1 MTGEGG
7 IFGLTAQAKARLL
20 EKLATHR
27 ISRGA
32 AAEARKAG
40 AAELQDD
47 FESLQGYREMRMI
60 RAAGEALGIGNPYFR
75 VHDAIAGAETSIGNK
90 TYLNFSSYNYV
101 GLNGDPRVS
110 AAAKAAIDRY
120 GTSVS
125 ASRLVSGER
134 GIHREL
140 EQALAEVYSA
150 EDCIAFVSGHA
161 TNVTVIG
168 NLCGPQDVVLH
179 DTLIHN
185 SVLQGAL
192 LSGATRVAF
201 PHNDPKAAER
211 LLAGIRSRHR
221 RAMVVIEGHYSMDGD
236 APDLAAFVALA
247 RRHRAWL
254 LVDEAHAIGV
264 LGQHGLGI
272 AERCGVDPREV
283 DLWMGTL
290 SKSLAS
296 CGGYIAGRRSLVE
309 YLKFSAPGFVYSV
322 GMTPA
327 NAAAALEAL
336 RILRQEPE
344 RVAKL
349 NANATLFRDRAK
361 AAGLDTG
368 PSVGASIVPIITGGS
383 IRAGRLSEALFRRG
397 MNVQPILYPAVP
409 EPLSRLRFFLSS
421 LHSEEQILSAVEILA
436 DENARVGT
444 EESGLMTLSKLL
456 GVGAKG

>member
-1 MTGEGG
+1 MTSDSG

-27 ISRGA
+27 ISRSA
-32 AAEARKAG
+32 AAEARKSGAG
-40 AAELQDD
+40 ELQDD

-60 RAAGEALGIGNPYFR
+60 RAAGEALGISNPYFR
-75 VHDAIAGAETSIGNK
+75 VHDAIAGAETSIGNQ
-90 TYLNFSSYNYV
+90 TYLNFASYNYV

-134 GIHREL
+134 GVHREL
-140 EQALAEVYSA
+140 EQALAELYNV
-150 EDCIAFVSGHA
+150 EDCIALVSGHA

-168 NLCGPQDVVLH
+168 NLVGPQDALLH

-201 PHNDPKAAER
+201 PHNDPAAADR

-221 RAMVVIEGHYSMDGD
+221 RALVVIEGHYSMDGD

-254 LVDEAHAIGV
+254 LVDEAHALGV
-264 LGQHGLGI
+264 LGARGFGI

-290 SKSLAS
+290 SKALAS

-322 GMTPA
+322 GMPPP

-336 RILRQEPE
+336 RILKKEPE
-344 RVAKL
+344 RVARL
-349 NANATLFRDRAK
+349 AANGQLFRDRAK

-383 IRAGRLSEALFRRG
+383 IRAGRLSDALYRRG
-397 MNVQPILYPAVP
+397 INVQPILYPAVP
-409 EPLSRLRFFLSS
+409 EPLARLRFFLSS
-421 LHSEEQILSAVEILA
+421 EHTETQILSAVDILA
-436 DENARVGT
+436 EENARVGS
-444 EESGLMTLSKLL
+444 EEAGLKTLSKLL
-456 GVGAKG
+456 GVGAKT

>member
-1 MTGEGG
+1 MTTEGG

-20 EKLATHR
+20 EKLATSR
-27 ISRGA
+27 LSRGA
-32 AAEARKAG
+32 SADARKPGSAG
-40 AAELQDD
+40 VEDD
-47 FESLQGYREMRMI
+47 FESLSGYREMRMI
-60 RAAGEALGIGNPYFR
+60 RTAGEALGIGNPYFR
-75 VHDAIAGAETSIGNK
+75 VHDAIAGAETSIGNQ

-134 GIHREL
+134 GVHRDL
-140 EQALAEVYSA
+140 EQALAEIYNA
-150 EDCIAFVSGHA
+150 EDCIALVSGHA

-168 NLCGPQDVVLH
+168 NLIGPQDVILH

-201 PHNDPKAAER
+201 PHNDPQAAER
-211 LLAGIRSRHR
+211 LLSGIRSRHR
-221 RAMVVIEGHYSMDGD
+221 RALLVIEGHYSMDGD
-236 APDLAAFVALA
+236 APDLAAFVTLA

-264 LGQHGLGI
+264 LGARGFGI

-290 SKSLAS
+290 SKTLAS
-296 CGGYIAGRRSLVE
+296 CGGYIAGKRALVE

-322 GMTPA
+322 GMPA
-327 NAAAALEAL
+327 SNAAASLEAL

-397 MNVQPILYPAVP
+397 INVQPILYPAVP
-409 EPLSRLRFFLSS
+409 EPLARLRFFLSS
-421 LHSEEQILSAVEILA
+421 LHTEAQILSAVEILA
-436 DENARVGT
+436 EEDGRVGS
-444 EESGLMTLSKLL
+444 EETNLLSLTKLL
-456 GVGAKG
+456 IGGAKS